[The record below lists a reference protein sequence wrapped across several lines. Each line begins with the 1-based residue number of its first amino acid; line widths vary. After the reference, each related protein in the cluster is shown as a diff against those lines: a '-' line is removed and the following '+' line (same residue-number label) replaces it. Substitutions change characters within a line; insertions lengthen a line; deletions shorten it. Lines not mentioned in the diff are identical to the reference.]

1 MKNLPVGIQTFR
13 EIIENGYLY
22 VDKTREIFNLVAK
35 GGKYYFVSR
44 PRRFGKSLML
54 STLSELFAGNRDLFK
69 ELWIEDKIQWQS
81 YPLIYIDFLGKK
93 YGNPEELTATLN
105 YLLEQNARKY
115 GVILEEEDYDKR
127 FNELIGKLSE
137 KGKVVV
143 LVDEYDKPIINHIE
157 RPETARLN
165 REVLKTFYE
174 VIKGCDGYIKFAFI
188 TGVSKF
194 SKVSIFSSL
203 NNLDDITVDD
213 RFSTLFGFTHHE
225 LKHYFK
231 ERMDNLNDEEFQQI
245 GKWYNGYSWD
255 GKNFLYNPFSV
266 LQFFNKGKFGN
277 YWFSTGTP
285 SFLIQAIREHKID
298 VRKIE
303 NYRAN
308 KLLLDSFDFDRMNV
322 FTLLFQTGYLTIK
335 EVDESR
341 PAQPIYRLSYPNEEV
356 REAFL
361 DYLAADFTGKNPEE
375 FGYLVHRLQE
385 SIEAVDF
392 DAFFNDLKAIFA
404 AIPYDIFINER
415 EAYYHTVIYLIMKLI
430 GINIDVEV
438 ETNTGRID
446 CVIKTAS
453 HIFIMEFKMGIAA
466 EAITQIK
473 EKKYFQKFQNQG
485 KEIRIIGVGF
495 ETEQKNITN
504 YLIES
509 I

>member
-22 VDKTREIFNLVAK
+22 IDKTREINDLVAK
-35 GGKYYFVSR
+35 GGKYYFISR

-54 STLSELFAGNRDLFK
+54 STLSELFSGNRELFK
-69 ELWIEDKIQWQS
+69 GLWIEDKISWQAF
-81 YPLIYIDFLGKK
+81 PVIHIDFLGKK
-93 YGNPEELTATLN
+93 YGTPEELVASLN
-105 YLLEQNARKY
+105 YLMDQNARKY
-115 GVILEEEDYDKR
+115 AIHLREKDYDKR
-127 FNELIGKLSE
+127 FNELIGKLSQQ
-137 KGKVVV
+137 GKVVV

-157 RPETARLN
+157 RPEMARAN

-174 VIKGCDGYIKFAFI
+174 VIKGCDQYIKFAFI

-213 RFSTLFGFTHHE
+213 RFSTLFGFTHQE
-225 LKHYFK
+225 LLFYFGDRLSHVPI
-231 ERMDNLNDEEFQQI
+231 EDLR
-245 GKWYNGYSWD
+245 KWYNGYSWD
-255 GKNFLYNPFSV
+255 GVNFLYNPFSV
-266 LQFFNKGKFGN
+266 LQYFNKGKFGN

-285 SFLIQAIREHKID
+285 SFLIQSIRRNKID

-303 NYRAN
+303 NYGAN
-308 KLLLDSFDFDRMNV
+308 KLLLDSFDIDHMNV

-404 AIPYDIFINER
+404 TIPYDIFIEER
-415 EAYYHTVIYLIMKLI
+415 EAYYHSIIYLIMKLI
-430 GINIDVEV
+430 GINIDVEL
-438 ETNTGRID
+438 ETNIGRID
-446 CVIKTAS
+446 CVLKTDT
-453 HIFIMEFKMGIAA
+453 HIFVMEFKMGGAGQA
-466 EAITQIK
+466 LDQIK
-473 EKKYFQKFQNQG
+473 EKKYYEKYLNRG
-485 KEIRIIGVGF
+485 KEIQIIGAGF
-495 ETEQKNITN
+495 DAEEKNISQ
-504 YLIES
+504 YLIET